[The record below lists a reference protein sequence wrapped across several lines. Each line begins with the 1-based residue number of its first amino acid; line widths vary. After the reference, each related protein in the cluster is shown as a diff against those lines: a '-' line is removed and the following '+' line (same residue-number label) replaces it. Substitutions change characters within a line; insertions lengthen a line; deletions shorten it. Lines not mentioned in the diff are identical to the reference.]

1 MIFHPHDRLESTWA
15 AVPFPSLHPTCPQQ
29 VPQGERLQVMD
40 ASGTP
45 AGLCAG
51 KCPAL
56 LGLTGSHG
64 PRAAQLCPAQQ
75 RGGRSPGGWEG
86 PCARTHTGARAHTQ
100 RGLLPERRAV
110 PPRPTPLCLHSRH
123 LSPFVLPIT
132 FVSLSTFCPHLGD
145 W

>member
-29 VPQGERLQVMD
+29 VPQGEGLQVMD

-64 PRAAQLCPAQQ
+64 PRAARLCPAQQ

-86 PCARTHTGARAHTQ
+86 PCARTHTGARTHT
-100 RGLLPERRAV
+100 AW
-110 PPRPTPLCLHSRH
+110 PPAREARSSPSPHPALFALASFIAFCVAYHLC
-123 LSPFVLPIT
+123 VT
-132 FVSLSTFCPHLGD
+132 
-145 W
+145 